1 MKRVLSGIRP
11 TGKLHL
17 GHLVGILNNWE
28 KLQQAYDCYFM
39 VADLHAYM
47 SEYKNPKMIDQYILD
62 NVADWI
68 LWGVDPQKSCIFVQS
83 AVPEHLKLYFYLSLV
98 TPLGR
103 LYRCPS
109 FKEQLRELKEK
120 EINTLAF
127 LGYPILQAAD
137 ILIYK
142 ADTVPVGED
151 QLPHLELT
159 REIVRRFHFI
169 YKKEIFPEPQPMF
182 TQMPKLLG
190 TDGRKM
196 SKSYQNC
203 VYLDEEETSLRQK
216 IMNMIT
222 DPARIKLTD
231 PGHPDICNV
240 YAFYKSFSS
249 RHQEVYEWCVNAK
262 KGCTQCKKELFEL
275 MNDLIAPRRKKK
287 QELLAQ
293 KDVLTQIVLAGNVK
307 AQEAARETIREVEV
321 LFHES

>member
-1 MKRVLSGIRP
+1 
-11 TGKLHL
+11 
-17 GHLVGILNNWE
+17 
-28 KLQQAYDCYFM
+28 
-39 VADLHAYM
+39 
-47 SEYKNPKMIDQYILD
+47 
-62 NVADWI
+62 
-68 LWGVDPQKSCIFVQS
+68 
-83 AVPEHLKLYFYLSLV
+83 V

>member
-17 GHLVGILNNWE
+17 GHLLGILNNWST
-28 KLQQAYDCYFM
+28 LQQDNECFFM

-47 SEYKNPKMIDQYILD
+47 SEYKNTAIINQHILD

-103 LYRCPS
+103 LYRCPT

-137 ILIYK
+137 ILLYK
-142 ADTVPVGED
+142 ADAVPVGED

-169 YKKEIFPEPQPMF
+169 YKKEVFPEPQPMF
-182 TQMPKLLG
+182 TQTPKLLG

-203 VYLDEEETSLRQK
+203 IYLDEEEASLRQK
-216 IMNMIT
+216 VMNMIT
-222 DPARIKLTD
+222 DPARVKLTD

-240 YAFYKSFSS
+240 YAFYKSFSA
-249 RHQEVYEWCVNAK
+249 RPQEVFDWCSNAK
-262 KGCTQCKKELFEL
+262 KGCTQCKKEFFEL

-287 QELLAQ
+287 QELLADPTELSRIVQSGNLQAQ
-293 KDVLTQIVLAGNVK
+293 KAA
-307 AQEAARETIREVEV
+307 AQTIREVEV